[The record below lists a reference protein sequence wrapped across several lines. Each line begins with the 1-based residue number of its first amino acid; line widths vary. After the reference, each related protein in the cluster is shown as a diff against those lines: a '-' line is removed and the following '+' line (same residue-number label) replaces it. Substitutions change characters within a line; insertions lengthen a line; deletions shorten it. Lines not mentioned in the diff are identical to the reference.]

1 MWGAWNLRWASSSE
15 NGRDSKSEDHKRF
28 EKDVPYE
35 DICSFICRLDEKSKE
50 KSVNQ
55 IEGDLKQ
62 YNRDYAGWMG
72 EMYEWQAYFSHID
85 DFLIN
90 FRNYNKIDYEWMIH
104 QLADN
109 QAFDNFEEQI
119 KNLPRSIR
127 RDIRRKYDFE
137 VKLLWDSMPSV

>member
-1 MWGAWNLRWASSSE
+1 
-15 NGRDSKSEDHKRF
+15 
-28 EKDVPYE
+28 
-35 DICSFICRLDEKSKE
+35 
-50 KSVNQ
+50 
-55 IEGDLKQ
+55 
-62 YNRDYAGWMG
+62 MG

-90 FRNYNKIDYEWMIH
+90 FRNYNKIDYEWMTH